1 MSTLNHTRSYPT
13 FKQDMKSLDSLA
25 NAYNNAQASDMRET
39 WKRKW
44 YEMVT
49 IISKRVQ
56 EWEVTVDKLEKKKQR
71 KKWGEDKD

>member
-25 NAYNNAQASDMRET
+25 NAYHNAQASDMRET

-44 YEMVT
+44 YEMCT
-49 IISKRVQ
+49 IIARRV
-56 EWEVTVDKLEKKKQR
+56 EDWNTTVDNLQKKKQR
-71 KKWGEDKD
+71 QKWGEDKD

>member
-25 NAYNNAQASDMRET
+25 NAYNNCNDSFKGT
-39 WKRKW
+39 WKQKW

-71 KKWGEDKD
+71 QKWGEDKD